1 MPMKFSRVFVALLL
15 TGLVSGLAIGARQSD
30 RKLLATTWPL
40 GTLRDT
46 ILDREQWKPFP
57 TWSEP
62 DGFAAIPKVVR
73 EAQARRG
80 EAALSGTWTPLP
92 ATVFLDFVRNG
103 NRSRYESLS
112 FGRRTRLADLVLAEV
127 LERKGRFTDEIVNGI
142 WTICEE
148 SFWGVPAHVGVQRRG
163 AGLPDKTD
171 PVVDLFAAETGALLA
186 WTHYLLKPQLDAVSP
201 LVSERIVLETRR
213 RLLDPYLER
222 YDMGWM
228 GYEWRAHPERVRPVN
243 NWNPWINSNIL
254 TCALLLETDPVRR
267 IRLVHKAMDSI
278 DNFIAPYPS
287 DGGCDEGPSY
297 WGRAGGSLFDC
308 LEILYSASGGKI
320 DVFDQPLI
328 QRMGQYIYRAYI
340 SDPYFIDFA
349 DATARM
355 RPEAPLVFRYGK
367 AIGDS
372 TMTAYSAYVADLEKL
387 GAQAMEG
394 NFGVLN
400 RVLPALFCLQDL
412 LRTKPEEPL
421 IRDTWLG
428 DIGVMTARSLE
439 GSRKGFYLA
448 AKAGHNGE
456 SHNHNDVGNFIV
468 FYDGA
473 PVLIDAGAQTYTAQ
487 TFSSRRYELWNN
499 QSAYHNLPTING
511 VMQSPGRE
519 FEARE
524 VEYSAAAGQAELSM
538 DLAAAYPEQAGVKSW
553 KRRIVLN
560 RGDDVTVSD
569 NFQLSE
575 YRAPSSL
582 SLLTSMEPTGREN
595 GIVLLESPESA
606 NSFQIEVTGADFK
619 VAVDPIEIS
628 DDRMMQSWGNRLYR
642 VRLMATSADLSGA
655 WKLVITAVEPSGK
668 ARP

>member
-1 MPMKFSRVFVALLL
+1 MKFPQVLVVLLL
-15 TGLVSGLAIGARQSD
+15 TGAVSAMANGAGQSD
-30 RKLLATTWPL
+30 RKLLATTWPQ
-40 GTLRDT
+40 GTLSDT
-46 ILDREQWKPFP
+46 ILDRDQWKPFP

-62 DGFAAIPKVVR
+62 GGFAAIPRAVR
-73 EAQARRG
+73 EAQIRRG
-80 EAALSGTWTPLP
+80 EEALSGNWAPLP

-103 NRSRYESLS
+103 NRSRYEDLS

-127 LERKGRFTDEIVNGI
+127 LERKGRFMDEIVNGI
-142 WTICEE
+142 WIICEE
-148 SFWGVPAHVGVQRRG
+148 SFWGVPAHVGVQRLG
-163 AGLPDKTD
+163 SGLPDTTD

-201 LVSERIVLETRR
+201 LISDRIVLETRR
-213 RLLDPYLER
+213 RLLGPYLDR

-228 GYEWRAHPERVRPVN
+228 GYEWRAHPDSVRPVN

-254 TCALLLETDPVRR
+254 ACALLLEADPVRR

-278 DNFIAPYPS
+278 DNFIAPYPA

-297 WGRAGGSLFDC
+297 WGRAGGSLYDC
-308 LEILYSASGGKI
+308 LELLHSASGGKI

-328 QRMGQYIYRAYI
+328 RRIGQYIYRAYI

-349 DATARM
+349 DASARM
-355 RPEAPLVFRYGK
+355 RPEAPLVFRFGR
-367 AIGDS
+367 AIEDP
-372 TMTAYSAYVADLEKL
+372 TMTAYAAYVADLEKL
-387 GAQAMEG
+387 GTEAVEG

-412 LRTKPEEPL
+412 LQTKPVEPL
-421 IRDTWLG
+421 VQDVWLG
-428 DIGVMTARSLE
+428 DIEVMTARSSE
-439 GSRKGFYLA
+439 GSRGGFYLA

-468 FYDGA
+468 FYDGK

-519 FEARE
+519 FEARQIA
-524 VEYSAAAGQAELSM
+524 YSASPGRAELHM
-538 DLAAAYPEQAGVKSW
+538 DLAAAYPEQAAVQGW
-553 KRRIVLN
+553 NREIVLN
-560 RGDDVTVSD
+560 RGDNVTVRDS
-569 NFQLSE
+569 FQISE
-575 YRAPSSL
+575 YRGPSSL
-582 SLLTSMEPTGREN
+582 NLLTPMNPSSRGS
-595 GIVLLESPESA
+595 GLVVLEDPSSA
-606 NSFQIEVTGADFK
+606 RSFQIQVSGDNFK
-619 VAVDPIEIS
+619 VAVDPIEIT
-628 DDRMMQSWGNRLYR
+628 DDRMTHSWGNRLYR
-642 VRLMATSADLSGA
+642 VRLVAASADLSGA
-655 WKLVITAVEPSGK
+655 WQLVITAAEPAGK